1 MQKLELLNLEP
12 QMPNLGATILKNY
25 CHFCNQRN
33 RICLI
38 AKFGA
43 EGKIFKFGTKNA

>member
-12 QMPNLGATILKNY
+12 QMPNLGAAILKNY

-43 EGKIFKFGTKNA
+43 EAKNV